1 MKIAVQIARFL
12 VGALFI
18 FSGFIKLNDPLGFSY
33 KLQEYFA
40 PEVLN
45 LEFLSPYALLIS
57 IILVIAEVVLGIA
70 LIIGYGKK
78 IPVWFIP
85 FLPRI
90 LRLLGF
96 KNVRINSTLLLLLLM
111 IIFFTFLTFYSAY
124 FNKVTDCGCFGDA
137 IPLVPWESFIKDVIL
152 LVLILFLLAFQKY
165 IQPVFKN
172 KIVQNSIIFLS
183 FAACMCFGYY
193 VLMHLPWLDFRA
205 YKEGSNITKN
215 MEIPEGAPEAIF
227 EYHWKFN
234 VNGKEEIVTTSGGY
248 PQVEGEFVGYETEQV
263 QEGYIPPVH
272 DFTIEK
278 GDDNFTTTFLEK
290 ENLIA
295 IVAYNIDKTEREGYY
310 NIRKVT
316 EEAIRKGYT
325 VIGLTSSSP
334 SVHEPFVRDY
344 KLPFEFY
351 YTDETTLKTI
361 VRASPGIVS
370 LDKGTILQKLHY
382 NDAEDLILN
391 SLPTAKPHLN
401 FILKYQLDS
410 IAVLDQKYRKLM
422 QVAEGPERKALGE
435 SLGLDHAEYS
445 GDLWKRQIAL
455 DTSNLR
461 KIESI
466 LKAGIYPGKSLVGTP
481 TNIAAWSVIQ
491 HSNKIPEYLDLMKKA
506 GKAGELPFRLVA
518 MMEDRYLMNEGKHQ
532 IYGTQGMTYHNG
544 EPFIWPIENPEEV
557 NKRREEA
564 GFNSTIE
571 VYAKNLFGEDF
582 EYKNITLEE
591 AEVKRLASI
600 KDQE

>member
-1 MKIAVQIARFL
+1 MKPLVHIARFF

-57 IILVIAEVVLGIA
+57 IILVIAEVLLGIA
-70 LIIGYGKK
+70 LLIGYRKK
-78 IPVWFIP
+78 VTLW
-85 FLPRI
+85 
-90 LRLLGF
+90 
-96 KNVRINSTLLLLLLM
+96 LLLAM
-111 IIFFTFLTFYSAY
+111 IVFFTFLTFYSAY

-137 IPLVPWESFIKDVIL
+137 IPLVPWESFIKDLIL
-152 LVLILFLLAFQKY
+152 LVFILFIMVFQKH
-165 IQPVFKN
+165 IQPIFKN
-172 KIVQNSIIFLS
+172 NIIQNSIVFLS

-205 YKEGSNITKN
+205 YKEGSNIAEN
-215 MEIPEGAPEAIF
+215 MEIPEGAPEAVF
-227 EYHWKFN
+227 DYHWKFN
-234 VNGKEEIVTTSGGY
+234 VNGKEKIVTTSGGY
-248 PQVEGEFVGYETEQV
+248 PQVDGEFIGYETELV
-263 QEGYIPPVH
+263 QEGYTPPVH
-272 DFTIEK
+272 DFTIEQ
-278 GDDNFTTTFLEK
+278 GDKNFTTSFLEK
-290 ENLIA
+290 ENLIV
-295 IVAYNIDKTEREGYY
+295 IIAYNIDKTEREGYY
-310 NIRKVT
+310 NIKKVT

-334 SVHEPFVRDY
+334 SVHEAFVRDY
-344 KLPFEFY
+344 KLPFDFY

-370 LDKGTILQKLHY
+370 MNKATILQKLHY

-401 FILKYQLDS
+401 FNLKFQLDS

-422 QVAEGPERKALGE
+422 QVPEGPERKALGE
-435 SLGLDHAEYS
+435 SMGLDYADYS

-455 DTSNLR
+455 DTSNLK

-466 LKAGIYPGKSLVGTP
+466 LKKGIYPGKSLVGTP
-481 TNIAAWSVIQ
+481 TNTAAWSVIQ

-506 GKAGELPFRLVA
+506 GKAGELPFTLVA
-518 MMEDRYLMNEGKHQ
+518 MMEDRYLMGEGKHQ
-532 IYGTQGMTYHNG
+532 IYGSQGMTYNNG
-544 EPFIWPIENPEEV
+544 MPFIWPIENPEEV

-564 GFNSTIE
+564 GFTTTVE
-571 VYAKNLFGEDF
+571 AYAKNLFGEDF
-582 EYKNITLEE
+582 KYKNITLEE
-591 AEVKRLASI
+591 AETLRLASI
-600 KDQE
+600 KDLE

>member
-1 MKIAVQIARFL
+1 MHIPVHMARFF

-57 IILVIAEVVLGIA
+57 IGLVISEVLLGIA
-70 LIIGYGKK
+70 LLIGYRKK
-78 IPVWFIP
+78 LTLW
-85 FLPRI
+85 
-90 LRLLGF
+90 
-96 KNVRINSTLLLLLLM
+96 LLLAM
-111 IIFFTFLTFYSAY
+111 IVFFTFLTFYSAY

-137 IPLVPWESFIKDVIL
+137 IPLVPWESFIKDLVL
-152 LVLILFLLAFQKY
+152 LVCILFLLFFQKH
-165 IQPVFKN
+165 IRPIFKN

-205 YKEGSNITKN
+205 YKEGSNIAKN

-227 EYHWKFN
+227 DYHWKFN
-234 VNGKEEIVTTSGGY
+234 VNGKEKIVTTSGGY
-248 PQVEGEFVGYETEQV
+248 PQVEGEFIGYETEQV

-278 GDDNFTTTFLEK
+278 GDENFTTTFLEK
-290 ENLIA
+290 ENVIV

-310 NIRKVT
+310 NIKKVT

-344 KLPFEFY
+344 KLPFDFY

-370 LDKGTILQKLHY
+370 MDKGTILQKLHY
-382 NDAEDLILN
+382 NDASDLILN

-401 FILKYQLDS
+401 FNLKFQLDS

-422 QVAEGPERKALGE
+422 QVPEGPERKALGE
-435 SLGLDHAEYS
+435 SMGLDPAEYS
-445 GDLWKRQIAL
+445 GDIWKRQIAL

-466 LKAGIYPGKSLVGTP
+466 LKNGVYPGKSLVGTP
-481 TNIAAWSVIQ
+481 TNTAAWSVIQ
-491 HSNKIPEYLDLMKKA
+491 HSNKIPKYLDLMKKA

-532 IYGTQGMTYHNG
+532 IYGTQGMTYNNG
-544 EPFIWPIENPEEV
+544 TPFIWPIENPEEV

-564 GFNSTIE
+564 GFSSTIE
-571 VYAKNLFGEDF
+571 SYAKDLFGEDF
-582 EYKNITLEE
+582 EYTPITLEE
-591 AEVKRLASI
+591 AEIRRLASI
-600 KDQE
+600 KEHE

>member
-1 MKIAVQIARFL
+1 MKPLVDIARFL

-57 IILVIAEVVLGIA
+57 IILVIVEVVLGIA
-70 LIIGYGKK
+70 LLIGYRKK
-78 IPVWFIP
+78 ITLW
-85 FLPRI
+85 
-90 LRLLGF
+90 
-96 KNVRINSTLLLLLLM
+96 LLLAM
-111 IIFFTFLTFYSAY
+111 IVFFTFLTFYSAY

-137 IPLVPWESFIKDVIL
+137 IPLVPWESFIKDLIL
-152 LVLILFLLAFQKY
+152 LVFILFLLVFQKH
-165 IQPVFKN
+165 IQPIFKN
-172 KIVQNSIIFLS
+172 NIIQNSIVFLS

-205 YKEGSNITKN
+205 YKEGSNIAEN
-215 MEIPEGAPEAIF
+215 MEIPEGAPEAVF
-227 EYHWKFN
+227 DYHWKFN
-234 VNGKEEIVTTSGGY
+234 INGKEKIVTTSGGY
-248 PQVEGEFVGYETEQV
+248 PQVDGEFIGYETELV
-263 QEGYIPPVH
+263 QEGYTPPVH

-278 GDDNFTTTFLEK
+278 GDQNFTTTFLEK
-290 ENLIA
+290 ENLIV

-310 NIRKVT
+310 NIKKVT

-334 SVHEPFVRDY
+334 SVHEAFVRDY
-344 KLPFEFY
+344 KLPFDFY

-370 LDKGTILQKLHY
+370 MNKATILQKLHY

-391 SLPTAKPHLN
+391 SLPTAKPDLN
-401 FILKYQLDS
+401 FNLKFQLDS

-422 QVAEGPERKALGE
+422 QVPEGPERKALGE
-435 SLGLDHAEYS
+435 SMGLDYADYS

-455 DTSNLR
+455 DTSNLK

-466 LKAGIYPGKSLVGTP
+466 LKKGIYPGKSLVGTP
-481 TNIAAWSVIQ
+481 TNTAAWSVIQ

-506 GKAGELPFRLVA
+506 GKAGELPFALVA
-518 MMEDRYLMNEGKHQ
+518 MMEDRYLMGEGKHQ
-532 IYGTQGMTYHNG
+532 IYGSQGMTYNNG
-544 EPFIWPIENPEEV
+544 TPFIWPIENPEEV

-564 GFNSTIE
+564 GFTTTVE
-571 VYAKNLFGEDF
+571 VYAKSLFGEDF

-591 AEVKRLASI
+591 AEALRLASI
-600 KDQE
+600 KDHE